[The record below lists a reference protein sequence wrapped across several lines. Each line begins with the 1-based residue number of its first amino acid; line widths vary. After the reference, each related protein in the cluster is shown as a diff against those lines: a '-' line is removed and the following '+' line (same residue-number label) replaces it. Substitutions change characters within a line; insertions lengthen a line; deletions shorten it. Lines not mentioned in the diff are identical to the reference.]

1 MEQHPGKQDPLRALE
16 NGIDPPDAL
25 EGRVRRTLTSRG
37 LLRRGPS
44 PVLGRAAAAAAA
56 ILLFV
61 AGFAAGQLRRDGPAM
76 LDGVGRYALFLYE
89 DATFDKSRPGTE
101 LVTEYSAWAAA
112 LRERGRLETGEQLAA
127 AEILLE
133 GQAGTIV
140 VGERGP
146 AAEAAALTGL
156 FVIRAASE
164 SEALSIARTCPHL
177 KYGGTIAV
185 RAIVGT

>member
-1 MEQHPGKQDPLRALE
+1 MEEHPGKQDPLRAIGR
-16 NGIDPPDAL
+16 GIDPPDAL
-25 EGRVRRTLTSRG
+25 EGRVRRTLTRRG
-37 LLRRGPS
+37 LLRRSPS
-44 PVLGRAAAAAAA
+44 PAWGRVAAAAAA
-56 ILLFV
+56 IVLFAV
-61 AGFAAGQLRRDGPAM
+61 GYATGQIRRDGPAI
-76 LDGVGRYALFLYE
+76 LDGVARYALFLYE
-89 DATFDKSRPGTE
+89 DASFDTSRPPTE
-101 LVTEYSAWAAA
+101 LVTEYSAWAAG

-133 GQAGTIV
+133 GQAGSIA

-146 AAEAAALTGL
+146 VAEAGALTGL

-177 KYGGTIAV
+177 KYGGRIAV

>member
-1 MEQHPGKQDPLRALE
+1 MRSFILCL
-16 NGIDPPDAL
+16 
-25 EGRVRRTLTSRG
+25 
-37 LLRRGPS
+37 
-44 PVLGRAAAAAAA
+44 AAAAA
-56 ILLFV
+56 
-61 AGFAAGQLRRDGPAM
+61 M
-76 LDGVGRYALFLYE
+76 S
-89 DATFDKSRPGTE
+89 TME

-133 GQAGTIV
+133 GQEGSIV
-140 VGERGP
+140 AGERGP
-146 AAEAAALTGL
+146 AAEAGALTGL

-177 KYGGTIAV
+177 KYGGRIAV